1 MPKLSIEKMT
11 KFQKSFR
18 QFLRAGYPALTIR
31 SWEEPRVQGEIVGV
45 TQSFEKPYNVVYW
58 SINRGIDRVL
68 VNSDSGETSLDNLKD
83 FQEPTMLVN
92 YLAEGLAND
101 ELARTVI
108 ILRDFH
114 MISMESN
121 PNINRGIRELFPA
134 LKRVNAVL
142 VFLGPVTV
150 APREWEKSIHPVP
163 YSLPDRISLREIL
176 DQIIESAIASGAK
189 DLKIDDALKDKA
201 VEAALGLTADE
212 AENAFSL
219 SIVKEKNIVP
229 AIIHEAKAKTLAKS
243 SLVEVDD
250 TRINLEEIA
259 GLEFIKEYIT
269 NRKKGFGKDANKA
282 GVPIPAGVVIVG
294 VPGSGKTLIARAFA
308 TEFDLPLLNVNAS
321 KLKGGLVGKT
331 EENTETVIEILKAC
345 APCVVFMDEVEKMFA
360 GAGGRALD
368 GGASEG
374 QFGQFLTFLNDR
386 VAQQIPVFFV
396 CTANNVALLPPEFQ
410 RAGRFDA
417 VFGVGLPSKKAREE
431 AFKIHIAKKRTSLSE
446 KRDPKKYNTEKL
458 AKMTDGYTPAE
469 IEQIVV
475 RALTNAFSLGEELSN
490 NHLEAAV
497 NRVKPLSKTRPVE
510 IRNIL
515 QFLKDGGGE
524 PASIQDTEEKSVS
537 RKMELELDKELTP
550 DVKPEKKKSQFDLD
564 N

>member
-1 MPKLSIEKMT
+1 M
-11 KFQKSFR
+11 
-18 QFLRAGYPALTIR
+18 AG
-31 SWEEPRVQGEIVGV
+31 RVA
-45 TQSFEKPYNVVYW
+45 
-58 SINRGIDRVL
+58 D
-68 VNSDSGETSLDNLKD
+68 
-83 FQEPTMLVN
+83 
-92 YLAEGLAND
+92 GLC
-101 ELARTVI
+101 
-108 ILRDFH
+108 
-114 MISMESN
+114 
-121 PNINRGIRELFPA
+121 
-134 LKRVNAVL
+134 
-142 VFLGPVTV
+142 VF
-150 APREWEKSIHPVP
+150 
-163 YSLPDRISLREIL
+163 
-176 DQIIESAIASGAK
+176 
-189 DLKIDDALKDKA
+189 
-201 VEAALGLTADE
+201 
-212 AENAFSL
+212 
-219 SIVKEKNIVP
+219 
-229 AIIHEAKAKTLAKS
+229 
-243 SLVEVDD
+243 
-250 TRINLEEIA
+250 
-259 GLEFIKEYIT
+259 
-269 NRKKGFGKDANKA
+269 
-282 GVPIPAGVVIVG
+282 
-294 VPGSGKTLIARAFA
+294 
-308 TEFDLPLLNVNAS
+308 
-321 KLKGGLVGKT
+321 
-331 EENTETVIEILKAC
+331 
-345 APCVVFMDEVEKMFA
+345 
-360 GAGGRALD
+360 
-368 GGASEG
+368 
-374 QFGQFLTFLNDR
+374 FLTFLNDR

>member
-1 MPKLSIEKMT
+1 MPKLTLDKMT
-11 KFQKSFR
+11 RFQKAFR
-18 QFLRAGYPALTIR
+18 RFIQAGYPALTIR

-45 TQSFEKPYNVVYW
+45 TQSFDKPYKVLYW
-58 SINRGIDRVL
+58 SIARGIDTVL
-68 VNSDSGETSLDNLKD
+68 VDPETGETSLDNNRD
-83 FQEPTMLVN
+83 CQEPTMLVN
-92 YLAEGLAND
+92 YLTENIED
-101 ELARTVI
+101 LARSVI

-114 MISMESN
+114 MISVETV
-121 PNINRGIRELFPA
+121 PVINRGIRELFPA

-142 VFLGPVTV
+142 VFLGPTTV
-150 APREWEKSIHPVP
+150 APREWEKSVHPVP
-163 YSLPDRISLREIL
+163 YSLPDRVSLREIL
-176 DQIIESAIASGAK
+176 DQIIESAVQSGAK
-189 DLKIDDALKDKA
+189 DLKVDEVLKDKA

-219 SIVKEKNIVP
+219 SIVKERNIVP
-229 AIIHEAKAKTLAKS
+229 AIIHDAKAKTLAKS
-243 SLVEVDD
+243 NLVEIDD
-250 TRINLEEIA
+250 TRINLDEIA
-259 GLEFIKEYIT
+259 GLEYIKEYIV
-269 NRKKGFGKDANKA
+269 NRKNGFGKAANEF

-331 EENTETVIEILKAC
+331 EENTEAVIEIMKAC

-386 VAQQIPVFFV
+386 VTNQIPVFMV

-446 KRDPKKYNTEKL
+446 KRDPKQYSTEKL

-475 RALTNAFSLGEELSN
+475 RALTQAFSQGEKLTN
-490 NHLEAAV
+490 KHLEDAV

-524 PASIQDTEEKSVS
+524 PASIQDTEDKSVS
-537 RKMELELDKELTP
+537 RKMELELEKELTP
-550 DVKPEKKKSQFDLD
+550 DTKQEKKKSQFDLD
-564 N
+564 S